1 MENSSPNI
9 NIPKIPQININF
21 FLNALLLTNIK
32 SILLFL

>member
-21 FLNALLLTNIK
+21 SLNSLLIKNIK
-32 SILLFL
+32 SILSLL